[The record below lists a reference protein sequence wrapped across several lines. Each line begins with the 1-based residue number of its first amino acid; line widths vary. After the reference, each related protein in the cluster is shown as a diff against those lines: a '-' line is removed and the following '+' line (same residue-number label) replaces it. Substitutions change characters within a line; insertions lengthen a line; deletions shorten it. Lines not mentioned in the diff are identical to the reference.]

1 MPITNP
7 TETRTALQKLLD
19 FIGPLKENAQ
29 TASEAQFFEDLE
41 LGVTGLISEIDSD
54 AIQSY
59 ADAINALKAR
69 LNNSSERLKKVQKD
83 AKKLADNLKIIS
95 QAIESVGK
103 LAKDAAA

>member
-1 MPITNP
+1 M
-7 TETRTALQKLLD
+7 
-19 FIGPLKENAQ
+19 
-29 TASEAQFFEDLE
+29 
-41 LGVTGLISEIDSD
+41 
-54 AIQSY
+54 QSRRVN
-59 ADAINALKAR
+59 NALKAR